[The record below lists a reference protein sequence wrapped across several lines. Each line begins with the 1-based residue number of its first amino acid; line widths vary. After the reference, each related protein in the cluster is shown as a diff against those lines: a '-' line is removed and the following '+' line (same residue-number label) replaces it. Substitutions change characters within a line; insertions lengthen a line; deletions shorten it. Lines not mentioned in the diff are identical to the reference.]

1 MNNNINID
9 NNLVNLKDILY
20 NKKVIVPI
28 IQRGYAQ
35 GRTDV
40 EATDIRDKFLDSIIT
55 YLFNENYN
63 NDFILDIIYG
73 VNDDNIFYPID
84 GQQRLTTLFLFH
96 WYIYN
101 HLKADRT
108 FLSNFSYE
116 TRITSTDFLSLL
128 NSDKINIDFDKD
140 IISNQIISNISFLN
154 YYRKDPTVKGILLVL
169 DEIHKKI
176 KSYIKADNNKE
187 DILKRLDNIKF
198 FKLDIKGD
206 YDDLYIKMNSR
217 GKQLT
222 DFEIFKSKFEKFLDE
237 NNIIIKDKNGQG
249 FDKKIDIDWTNFI
262 WDFIKESNNNKD
274 EGNELDGLF
283 MKLFSF
289 IFEMLY
295 YSQIEIV
302 EDTRKL
308 QIEKSNLDFFEL
320 FFSHKG
326 DKEKKEYINKL
337 KANPIE
343 NELNKKI
350 ALKNNIEFII
360 NIFDILSSLGKNNLN
375 VLFNRIFYYNNESKN
390 DEDKYNKICTFNN
403 NLNVFNN
410 NNNDNLFDFLRNIE
424 KRILIFSV
432 FKILNYEYLK
442 NKENIKDI
450 DNIKNK
456 YFNKLRLIRN
466 LLYNTD
472 NLYGNIY
479 YQIKL
484 IDKIITEDEFEV
496 INTQLSKESIKNT
509 LFTKELIKSEK
520 KKLEKLNKNNE
531 NINNNIYACENNV
544 FLQGNIDF
552 LLDNIGNEY
561 IVDVV
566 NYIFTTDGFNK
577 ENNYLV
583 HRAISI
589 YIKDNFI
596 LFKDIDNQ
604 RTLIND
610 NEYKKNKCLSN
621 FINDLLPNIKNNKVE
636 DYTRSLTN
644 MINEFSD
651 ENDFRFYII
660 KELQYEERNKNIVNI
675 SLYHDNYIKNNSS
688 IDSQYIY
695 YYNNRVSCWDIA
707 LSDKIYTIFD
717 LFKDKIDKEFELY
730 YLYYPYKKGEYYD
743 EKLDC
748 NRILRYGDKKLL
760 YCYQWVTLAKE
771 IEIAGETVLVGF
783 TTDGYCLECG
793 LRKKIPYEDKKKTSK
808 VLTKIEQKV
817 DIKKYDKCDN
827 DFHWY
832 YYKYFDTCGNI
843 SLLKKEYKI
852 LKPVIDA
859 FSTK

>member
-35 GRTDV
+35 GRTNA
-40 EATDIRDKFLDSIIT
+40 EATDIRDNFLDSIIT

-63 NDFILDIIYG
+63 NGFILDIIYG

-176 KSYIKADNNKE
+176 KSYIKAVNNKE

-222 DFEIFKSKFEKFLDE
+222 DFEIFKSKLEKFLDE
-237 NNIIIKDKNGQG
+237 NVQG
-249 FDKKIDIDWTNFI
+249 FDKKIDVDWTNFI
-262 WDFIKESNNNKD
+262 WDFIKDKKSDN
-274 EGNELDGLF
+274 EGGKLDDLF
-283 MKLFSF
+283 MKLFHF

-360 NIFDILSSLGKNNLN
+360 NIFDILSSLGKDNLN
-375 VLFNRIFYYNNESKN
+375 ELFNIIFYYNNESKN
-390 DEDKYNKICTFNN
+390 DEDKYNKICTFDD

-410 NNNDNLFDFLRNIE
+410 DDNLFEFTNSIR
-424 KRILIFSV
+424 KSILIFSV
-432 FKILNYEYLK
+432 LKILNFEYSKKVK
-442 NKENIKDI
+442 NIYI
-450 DNIKNK
+450 DNIRNK

-479 YQIKL
+479 YQMKL
-484 IDKIITEDEFEV
+484 IDKIITEDESEV
-496 INTQLSKESIKNT
+496 IKTQLSKESIKNT

-520 KKLEKLNKNNE
+520 NKLNILKSCNP
-531 NINNNIYACENNV
+531 NIRKRMYACENNV

-561 IVDVV
+561 IVAVV

-651 ENDFRFYII
+651 ENDFRFYVI

-688 IDSQYIY
+688 IDSKYIY

-783 TTDGYCLECG
+783 TTDGYCLKCG
-793 LRKKIPYEDKKKTSK
+793 LRKKYLMKIRKKLAK
-808 VLTKIEQKV
+808 
-817 DIKKYDKCDN
+817 
-827 DFHWY
+827 F
-832 YYKYFDTCGNI
+832 
-843 SLLKKEYKI
+843 
-852 LKPVIDA
+852 
-859 FSTK
+859 